1 MLHGRVV
8 TETRFIRL
16 RYPATCSLCG
26 AALPAR
32 TEARWDREARAAT
45 CRSCVEADPAP
56 AVPTNLV
63 VEPEA
68 SSPPTIVRGDAG
80 ASAARRFEKLHKR
93 REQRSRERFGRL
105 SAIHLALTED
115 PQSTRAW
122 ATGSQG
128 ERALGQYLE
137 KLHESGAIIALHDR
151 RIPGTRANID
161 HIAIAPTGIYAIDAK
176 KYAGKVQCVDKGGWF
191 STDWR
196 LYVGRRDCTKL
207 VLGMAKQVD
216 AIRTAMG
223 QPLIEEFD
231 LKVHPALCFVD
242 SEWGLFARPFE
253 IRGVWVGWS
262 NALGERLQSE
272 GWLEPEHLA
281 SIAKRVAKAL
291 PPA

>member
-1 MLHGRVV
+1 MLHPGVV

-26 AALPAR
+26 TALPAR
-32 TEARWDREARAAT
+32 SEAHWDREARAAT

-56 AVPTNLV
+56 TVPTQVV
-63 VEPEA
+63 VEPES

-105 SAIHLALTED
+105 SAIHLA
-115 PQSTRAW
+115 
-122 ATGSQG
+122 GSQG
-128 ERALGQYLE
+128 ERALGKHLE

-151 RIPGTRANID
+151 RIPGMRANID
-161 HIAIAPTGIYAIDAK
+161 HIAITRTGIYAIDAK

-231 LKVHPALCFVD
+231 LKVHRALCFVD

-253 IRGVWVGWS
+253 IKGVWVGWS

-272 GWLEPEHLA
+272 GRLEPEHLA

>member
-1 MLHGRVV
+1 M

-26 AALPAR
+26 TALPAR
-32 TEARWDREARAAT
+32 SEAHWDREARAAT

-56 AVPTNLV
+56 TAPTQVV
-63 VEPEA
+63 VEPQS

-105 SAIHLALTED
+105 SGIHLALTED

-128 ERALGQYLE
+128 ERALGKHLE
-137 KLHESGAIIALHDR
+137 KLHNGGAIIALHDR

-161 HIAIAPTGIYAIDAK
+161 HIAIARSGIYAIDAK
-176 KYAGKVQCVDKGGWF
+176 KYAGKVHCVDKGGWF

-223 QPLIEEFD
+223 EPLIEEFD
-231 LKVHPALCFVD
+231 LKVHAALCFVD

-262 NALGERLQSE
+262 SALEERVQSV
-272 GWLEPEHLA
+272 GPLAAEHLA